1 MKEKSADTAKDGTAA
16 RLTRRGFIGATVALG
31 GVALAPTSKAQ
42 LAPRVASASAAD
54 VWIAFSIGHR
64 ERPFEQVER
73 FVLGTALPHSPPIV
87 LALAHHGG
95 RDFAQLAAL
104 RSRAASGRGR
114 GLLIHRSIH
123 LERAPDIRST
133 MQADAA
139 IEAIDGWHLRLP
151 SVLDSALAKRFEA
164 ALEIASRMARH
175 VVWVEAEAWAAW
187 LPVLDKAA
195 LSNPWLSFIVVG
207 AFETFSSHEPAVR
220 DMARTVLRRPNVLI
234 HLDSWHA
241 LGSEGRQISNEVDT
255 GRIVWGLQDC
265 TATAVVLDPWRF
277 RIGLGSG
284 ESRSILAS
292 RAISAY
298 GLQPHHYY

>member
-1 MKEKSADTAKDGTAA
+1 MKEKSADTAKDGAAA

-31 GVALAPTSKAQ
+31 GVALTPTSEAQ
-42 LAPRVASASAAD
+42 LAPHVAPASTAD
-54 VWIAFSIGHR
+54 VWIAFSIGRR

-95 RDFAQLAAL
+95 RGFAQLAAL

-123 LERAPDIRST
+123 LDHTPDIRGA

-151 SVLDSALAKRFEA
+151 SALDFAMAKRFDA

-175 VVWVEAEAWAAW
+175 VIWVEADAWAAW
-187 LPVLDKAA
+187 LPALDKAA
-195 LSNPWLSFIVVG
+195 ASNPWLSFVVIG
-207 AFETFSSHEPAVR
+207 AFEVFSSHEPAVR
-220 DMARTVLRRPNVLI
+220 EMARTVLRRPNVLV
-234 HLDSWHA
+234 HLDSWRA
-241 LGSEGRQISNEVDT
+241 LGAEGRQILHEAGG

-284 ESRSILAS
+284 ESPSILAS
-292 RAISAY
+292 RAVSAY
-298 GLQPHHYY
+298 GLQPHHYD